1 VGAQS
6 APRLYQC
13 GRAWRGAYLHCIC
26 YTFKAP
32 RSGPMA
38 PRARRSIPV
47 EHWST
52 VCTRLPHPTS
62 VQLSAPGAPINSW
75 SPGAQSTVSC
85 RQRPTLPS
93 LRRSGWRHNSR
104 SASGRRGHCWM
115 TLRCLT
121 AAGDTRLDSFDASH
135 FPGRRTTL
143 QPQLPA
149 RRSSST
155 ANVPVCSPARGDFRA
170 VEHVLVTACR
180 S

>member
-1 VGAQS
+1 MGAQS

-52 VCTRLPHPTS
+52 VCTRLSHPTS
-62 VQLSAPGAPINSW
+62 VQPSAPGAPINSW
-75 SPGAQSTVSC
+75 SPGALSTVSC

-93 LRRSGWRHNSR
+93 LRRSGWRHNSW

-135 FPGRRTTL
+135 FRPQDDTSTTAACAQILLDGQRSCL
-143 QPQLPA
+143 Q
-149 RRSSST
+149 SGS
-155 ANVPVCSPARGDFRA
+155 RG
-170 VEHVLVTACR
+170 LQ
-180 S
+180 SG